1 MEQTLKL
8 PPPTELQTQVCK
20 CCGRE
25 LPVSQFGRGGYGLR
39 KTCKECVSQKRS
51 EGRKKRDETADLRRQ
66 VEEARQLRL
75 RDFQP
80 RELMIRLRELGYE
93 GVLTYTQ
100 RHEIDITKVD

>member
-1 MEQTLKL
+1 MNGELKIT
-8 PPPTELQTQVCK
+8 PPPTETQVCK

-25 LPVSQFGRGGYGLR
+25 LPIGQFSNNRWGLM
-39 KTCKECVSQKRS
+39 KTCKECVSRKFS
-51 EGRKKRDETADLRRQ
+51 ESRKKRDELEELRQ
-66 VEEARQLRL
+66 QLSEARALRL
-75 RDFQP
+75 KDFQP